1 MLKNVRFSTEP
12 VLLQLVVVVWPSRI
26 LFIVG
31 PYWAYVGF
39 EVCPLWP
46 LSWQKMFSTKLL
58 LLCNGDIADPG
69 NREKAILHTSWKP
82 IIIDEISNLS
92 L

>member
-26 LFIVG
+26 LFIAG
-31 PYWAYVGF
+31 PYWAYVGS

-46 LSWQKMFSTKLL
+46 CSW
-58 LLCNGDIADPG
+58 
-69 NREKAILHTSWKP
+69 
-82 IIIDEISNLS
+82 
-92 L
+92 

>member
-26 LFIVG
+26 LFIAG

-46 LSWQKMFSTKLL
+46 CSWQKNVF
-58 LLCNGDIADPG
+58 NQIAV
-69 NREKAILHTSWKP
+69 IVQW
-82 IIIDEISNLS
+82 
-92 L
+92 